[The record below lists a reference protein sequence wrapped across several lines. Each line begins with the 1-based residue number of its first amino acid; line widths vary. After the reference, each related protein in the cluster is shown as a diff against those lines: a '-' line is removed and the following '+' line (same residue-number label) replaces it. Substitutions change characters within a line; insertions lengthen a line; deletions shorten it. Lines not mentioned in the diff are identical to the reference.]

1 MLVRGDIVGRDVVE
15 ARSPLLGAGIAVK
28 PLRRDEDAAAKPEPH
43 MLELTEARR
52 ARLMAFVKGNQTMPQ
67 EAKARVLARLAE
79 QMVPVKMVER
89 IESRM
94 GG

>member
-1 MLVRGDIVGRDVVE
+1 
-15 ARSPLLGAGIAVK
+15 
-28 PLRRDEDAAAKPEPH
+28 
-43 MLELTEARR
+43 
-52 ARLMAFVKGNQTMPQ
+52 MAFVKGNQTMPQ